1 MSSTL
6 TYLQTPEGTILAL
19 AIVGL
24 VMAAAYGFFHWV
36 FVCPRTPDPWGVD
49 VEHEVER
56 EEAVPVCPHCLTPQ
70 EHNGW
75 FCPEC
80 GSMSGQ
86 YGNFL
91 PAVYIFS
98 IGDEVRTGIQ
108 QRGRWT
114 PLLVTGYVLIAFAFF
129 SLLAPVYCLF
139 LFLNRARIS
148 SQNRLAQAGELPSP

>member
-1 MSSTL
+1 MLPSI

-24 VMAAAYGFFHWV
+24 ITGAVYGFFHWV
-36 FVCPRTPDPWGVD
+36 FACPRTPDPWGAD
-49 VEHEVER
+49 VEQEVER
-56 EEAVPVCPHCLTPQ
+56 EEAVAVCPHCLTRQ

-98 IGDEVRTGIQ
+98 IGDGVRTGVQ
-108 QRGRWT
+108 QRSRWS
-114 PLLVTGYVLIAFAFF
+114 PLLVTGYVLIAFAFL
-129 SLLAPVYCLF
+129 SILAPVYCLF

-148 SQNRLAQAGELPSP
+148 RHQRLAPADASGA